1 MKRAATLLGW
11 AVLLAATGCRHEADI
26 EHPPTPVRTALVES
40 IDAST
45 ANTYSANIQPYQQV
59 DLSFKSSGYLA
70 SIKQTKDADG
80 HIRNIDQGDY
90 VKQGTVLAVVQE
102 DDFRE
107 KLTQANAS
115 LARSQAE
122 HERAVLSFGRISK
135 LYAAGA
141 ATKPD
146 YDDANAQV
154 ESTAAAVANAQAQVA
169 EAKIA
174 LGYCRLTAPF
184 DSWVLRRSVDVG
196 TLVGP
201 ATNGFTLADTRSV
214 KAVFGVPDTAMEHV
228 KLGSVQKVTA
238 EALPGYFTGHI
249 TSISAA
255 ADPKSRVYSVEV
267 RIDNPENKLKAGM
280 ISSVTLFGGAH
291 NEKVLVVPI
300 AAVIRSPDVRNGF
313 GVYVTDSDTETTK
326 VHTQTVTLGDTYGN
340 NIAVLSGLNVNQRVV
355 TSGTNVIKPGWPVRV
370 IP

>member
-1 MKRAATLLGW
+1 
-11 AVLLAATGCRHEADI
+11 
-26 EHPPTPVRTALVES
+26 
-40 IDAST
+40 
-45 ANTYSANIQPYQQV
+45 
-59 DLSFKSSGYLA
+59 
-70 SIKQTKDADG
+70 
-80 HIRNIDQGDY
+80 
-90 VKQGTVLAVVQE
+90 
-102 DDFRE
+102 
-107 KLTQANAS
+107 
-115 LARSQAE
+115 
-122 HERAVLSFGRISK
+122 
-135 LYAAGA
+135 
-141 ATKPD
+141 
-146 YDDANAQV
+146 
-154 ESTAAAVANAQAQVA
+154 
-169 EAKIA
+169 
-174 LGYCRLTAPF
+174 
-184 DSWVLRRSVDVG
+184 
-196 TLVGP
+196 
-201 ATNGFTLADTRSV
+201 
-214 KAVFGVPDTAMEHV
+214 MEHV